1 MGRKT
6 IKLTAKQRAEL
17 EALSCYLSLEQTAD
31 YLGICRKTL
40 LRIRQEDPEID
51 ALYKKGRA
59 KGIGTVAQSLIK
71 KAMAGNVT
79 AMIFYLK
86 TQAGWHETQILE
98 AKTGVSIH
106 VDKQDE
112 DA

>member
-1 MGRKT
+1 MGRKS
-6 IKLTAKQRAEL
+6 IELTKKQLTEL
-17 EALSCYLSLEQTAD
+17 EALSTYLSLEQTAD

-40 LRIRQEDPEID
+40 LRIRQENPKID

-71 KAMAGNVT
+71 KAMEGNVT
-79 AMIFYLK
+79 AQIFFLK
-86 TQAGWHETQILE
+86 TQAGWHETQIIE
-98 AKTGVSIH
+98 TTGVSIV
-106 VDKQDE
+106 VDSQDE

>member
-6 IKLTAKQRAEL
+6 IELTDKQRSEL

-40 LRIRQEDPEID
+40 LRIRKEDESID

-71 KAMAGNVT
+71 QAMAGNVT

-86 TQAGWHETQILE
+86 TQAGWHETQIIE
-98 AKTGVSIH
+98 ASKGVSI
-106 VDKQDE
+106 VIDNQDD